1 MAPVL
6 AISRAGLALYSAQ
19 EATGIIGFGEWAGA
33 LGRIV
38 AKMAIKARR
47 VDDSILQDMVS
58 GAQSRVPQDTGRLYA
73 GIRGEVEGETFV
85 FSASATHERG
95 AGVDYAPFV
104 EFGTRPGHRGAS
116 VVTESLVGAGHG
128 LSLSARLSAE
138 APPRKR
144 RQYREHPGTPAQPF
158 FWPAV
163 EEALKK
169 RGLDMSDLAASAAAE
184 EGFGDE

>member
-1 MAPVL
+1 MLPVFTI
-6 AISRAGLALYSAQ
+6 ARAGLALYSAQ

-33 LGRIV
+33 IGRIV
-38 AKMAIKARR
+38 AKMALKARR
-47 VDDSILQDMVS
+47 IDDSILQDMVS
-58 GAQSRVPQDTGRLYA
+58 GAQSRVPRDTGRLYS
-73 GIRGEVEGETFV
+73 GIRGEVEGDLFA
-85 FSASATHERG
+85 FSASAARESG
-95 AGVDYAPFV
+95 ASVDYAPFV

-116 VVTESLVGAGHG
+116 VVTQSLVGAGHG

-138 APPRKR
+138 TTDRRR

-169 RGLDMSDLAASAAAE
+169 RGLAMSDLAASAAAE
-184 EGFGDE
+184 EGFGGE